1 MTPITI
7 PLGSTGENCYL
18 YEVGNGKC
26 VIIDPGYG
34 GEKVL
39 DGAELHGLRPAAILF
54 THMHFDHIMGTNE
67 INASLPSPL
76 PMYIHKLDKCGLT
89 EPSLN
94 LSSMAY
100 GTDYKVEG
108 DVTTF
113 EDGDVLVFGGTE
125 FRIVHTPGHTPGSSC
140 FEVAKE
146 SLMFT
151 GDTLFHG
158 SMGRTDFPGGDFGAM
173 KSSLARLA
181 KYPTEYR
188 LYPGHGESTDI
199 AKELR
204 TNPYLSGDGDEF
216 PIW

>member
-113 EDGDVLVFGGTE
+113 EDGDVLIFGDTE
-125 FRIVHTPGHTPGSSC
+125 FRTVHTPGHTPGSVC
-140 FEVAKE
+140 LVGDGFI
-146 SLMFT
+146 LT
-151 GDTLFHG
+151 GDTLFRG
-158 SMGRTDFPGGDFGAM
+158 SAGRCDLSGGDQFALL
-173 KSSLARLA
+173 KSLKRLCELSGN
-181 KYPTEYR
+181 YT
-188 LYPGHGESTDI
+188 LYPGHGGSTDLQR
-199 AKELR
+199 ER
-204 TNPYLSGDGDEF
+204 TNNPFMQD
-216 PIW
+216 